1 MFDVSLLALLLGTD
15 RDAVASHRRWFQG
28 LTQWERFMRER
39 DHFAVA
45 RTALAGYAAAGR
57 FGWGHPL
64 VATSLAAE
72 LGLSPTPV
80 REALAHLAG
89 EGIIEHRPGRG
100 YFAPSPT
107 AADIVG
113 LYELHHQFLRW
124 SSGETFEDAVPLIE
138 PSPDVVLRLEA
149 VFDQLARQGANSAVF
164 EAYRRVSAQLRPIRR
179 IEALLQNTGLE
190 IALEIERLRTDGR
203 PPELAI
209 ALDQYHGG
217 RILVAP
223 TLEKVM
229 RQST

>member
-1 MFDVSLLALLLGTD
+1 MAIT
-15 RDAVASHRRWFQG
+15 RRG
-28 LTQWERFMRER
+28 VMRER

-64 VATSLAAE
+64 VATSLATE

-113 LYELHHQFLRW
+113 LYQLHRQFLRG
-124 SSGETFEDAVPLIE
+124 SASE
-138 PSPDVVLRLEA
+138 VVLPDLFPVDAAEDEIQRIES
-149 VFDQLARQGANSAVF
+149 VFDRLAQQGGNSAVV
-164 EAYRRVSAQLRPIRR
+164 EAFRRVTAQLRPIRR
-179 IEALLQNTGLE
+179 IEALLQDTGWDLVIE
-190 IALEIERLRTDGR
+190 IDRLDSERGAAEVVKAVDK
-203 PPELAI
+203 
-209 ALDQYHGG
+209 YHQG
-217 RILVAP
+217 RINLAQSV
-223 TLEKVM
+223 EKVM
-229 RQST
+229 RQSA

>member
-1 MFDVSLLALLLGTD
+1 
-15 RDAVASHRRWFQG
+15 
-28 LTQWERFMRER
+28 MRER

-113 LYELHHQFLRW
+113 LYELHRQFLRW
-124 SSGETFEDAVPLIE
+124 AFVDAVLPGPPPAE
-138 PSPDVVLRLEA
+138 PATDVVLRIEA
-149 VFDQLARQGANSAVF
+149 VFDQVAQHGKNCAVL
-164 EAYRRVSAQLRPIRR
+164 EAYRRVSTQLRPIRR

-190 IALEIERLRTDGR
+190 IALEIERLRLEGR
-203 PPELAI
+203 RRDLEH
-209 ALDQYHGG
+209 ALDEYHEG
-217 RILVAP
+217 RFALSQP
-223 TLEKVM
+223 LEAVM
-229 RQST
+229 RQSA

>member
-1 MFDVSLLALLLGTD
+1 
-15 RDAVASHRRWFQG
+15 
-28 LTQWERFMRER
+28 MRER
-39 DHFAVA
+39 DPFAVA

-107 AADIVG
+107 AADIAG
-113 LYELHHQFLRW
+113 LYALHRQFLLGA
-124 SSGETFEDAVPLIE
+124 STA
-138 PSPDVVLRLEA
+138 DVAPQATLLDPPVDEVLRIES
-149 VFDQLARQGANSAVF
+149 VFDQLADRGANGAVL
-164 EAYRRVSAQLRPIRR
+164 EAYRRVRHQLRPIRR
-179 IEALLQNTGLE
+179 IEVLLQDTGLDGV
-190 IALEIERLRTDGR
+190 LRIERLGR
-203 PPELAI
+203 EGRWTAVAE
-209 ALDQYHGG
+209 ALDEYHSR
-217 RILVAP
+217 RISLSA

-229 RQST
+229 RQSA